1 MKKILD
7 FCNKHKK
14 VCIIFSTILVVII
27 VAVVVVAVSFP
38 SDETDTAKRNAASQ
52 TAEISDSQ
60 DKESVSTSA
69 AANTGVTET
78 DSILAQDSTD
88 SSKNGTDS
96 RKDGSVNTG
105 GKTSGSRVNTDG
117 SGSPSNPGS
126 SKTPSGTGS
135 NKSESGGSSGG
146 SAGNSHQHI
155 WKDHV
160 KTVTVV
166 DEPAQSKKVTE
177 YRMYYW
183 DSKTW
188 KTSEDPDVFK
198 SWERQKIEWMSTYRY
213 ENNMPPELFKGY
225 DKNGNPQ
232 YTNDHSIVTYYKNI
246 PAVTHEEQ
254 RVDYQYCTVCG
265 IKK

>member
-14 VCIIFSTILVVII
+14 VCIIFSAILVVII
-27 VAVVVVAVSFP
+27 VAVVVVAVSIP

-78 DSILAQDSTD
+78 DSTGTDSTD

-105 GKTSGSRVNTDG
+105 GKTSGSRVNADG
-117 SGSPSNPGS
+117 SGSSSNPGS

-166 DEPAQSKKVTE
+166 DEPEQSKKVTE

-198 SWERQKIEWMSTYRY
+198 SWERQKIEWMSTYRN